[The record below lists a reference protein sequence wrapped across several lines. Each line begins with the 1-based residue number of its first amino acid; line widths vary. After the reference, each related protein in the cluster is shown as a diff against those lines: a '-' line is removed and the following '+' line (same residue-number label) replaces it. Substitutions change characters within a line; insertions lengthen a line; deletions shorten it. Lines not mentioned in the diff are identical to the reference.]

1 MLLSLDKTISF
12 HLYFKESKFGK
23 NSTKHGERRKPSQK
37 NMKGKDKKHLT
48 LFWFGVKDKS
58 SDHMNPGET
67 EAHFGTV
74 RDQRE
79 TTSEI
84 SLPKDVSLRLD

>member
-23 NSTKHGERRKPSQK
+23 NSTKHGGRRKPSQK

-48 LFWFGVKDKS
+48 FFWFGVKDKGS
-58 SDHMNPGET
+58 GGIIRTQERQNNLL
-67 EAHFGTV
+67 A
-74 RDQRE
+74 Q
-79 TTSEI
+79 
-84 SLPKDVSLRLD
+84 

>member
-23 NSTKHGERRKPSQK
+23 NSAKHGEGRKPSQK

-48 LFWFGVKDKS
+48 FFDLVLRTRAVVGS
-58 SDHMNPGET
+58 GET
-67 EAHFGTV
+67 ERPLGTV

-79 TTSEI
+79 SMSEI
-84 SLPKDVSLRLD
+84 SLSKYVSLRLG